1 MKHKSDTYL
10 GTYKIYF
17 RSTDL
22 EKGKVIWTV
31 WWSLGLDFLSFF
43 FFSFLFSFSYH

>member
-1 MKHKSDTYL
+1 MKHKLDTYL

-17 RSTDL
+17 RLIDL

-31 WWSLGLDFLSFF
+31 WWSLWLDFLSFF